1 MTPDAEICFD
11 IKNLKKCKNFSM
23 DNYAA
28 SLTYVCFIAAKGLIR
43 DLSTKSSNI
52 AFEVS
57 LASNDGGNLAFF
69 HIRVPRLPP
78 SF

>member
-11 IKNLKKCKNFSM
+11 RKNLKKCKNFSM

-28 SLTYVCFIAAKGLIR
+28 SLTYVCFIPAKELIR
-43 DLSTKSSNI
+43 DLSATNI

-57 LASNDGGNLAFF
+57 LASNDGSNLDLY
-69 HIRVPRLPP
+69 HIRIPRLQP